1 MSDRA
6 HTGALIRRIADE
18 RRKTLV
24 PLLVTFVL
32 NVLAYAFLVYPLSQR
47 VANVEQ
53 RNATAEQALAAA
65 RQDFA
70 RASGTLT
77 GKARAGTELDTFYRS
92 VLPADLAGARRLT
105 HLRLA
110 QLARQSNLRYGHASA
125 EPVEER
131 QSTLTRLQIK
141 LELAGSYSDMRAFI
155 HALETA
161 PEFVVVDNVELAE
174 DTENDNRLSVN
185 LELSMYYRTAGQ

>member
-1 MSDRA
+1 MSDRTPTA
-6 HTGALIRRIADE
+6 ALIRRIADE
-18 RRKTLV
+18 RRRTLV
-24 PLLVTFVL
+24 PLGVIFVV

-65 RQDFA
+65 RQDYSQ
-70 RASGTLT
+70 ASGTLT
-77 GKARAGTELDTFYRS
+77 GKARAGTELDTFYRR

-125 EPVEER
+125 EPIENK

-141 LELAGSYSDMRAFI
+141 LELSGTYADMRAFI
-155 HALETA
+155 HSLETA
-161 PEFVVVDNVELAE
+161 PEFVVIDNVELAE
-174 DTENDNRLSVN
+174 DTENQNRLTVN
-185 LELSMYYRTAGQ
+185 LELSTYYRTAT